1 MINKIT
7 SKELSEV
14 MDTAEQRVS
23 DIQETVD
30 TIRLNID
37 RQMGLFKNSVE
48 YANSQLSSFQEK
60 LIQGEQLNQAV
71 TILAEADDATGTYD
85 SFGISIH
92 PKLVSTAN
100 NVFNFMTAM
109 GPVYKDIANVYV
121 NNSVSPT
128 FENMLIHDAVKGKQ
142 IAFDEFTSPD
152 VTLRIEMNPSDLLG
166 ATSFN
171 IIELLPYLPGSF
183 DINEIRLYS
192 LQDYKAKNLTAPAKT
207 LNKKMTNVGAERIIM
222 DETFDLYACE
232 IDVHINYKNSQEKFP
247 FGLAHVYFLNA
258 SMNRESSYQI
268 YSISREKYIDWVD
281 DSIVVHDQDG
291 YRDTTCTDEGI
302 KLYAEHYDGEL
313 SSEIA
318 MTKGISQNTLTR
330 NTHKIYV
337 RVPVKTGII
346 SVRFKNIGE
355 R

>member
-23 DIQETVD
+23 NIQETVD
-30 TIRLNID
+30 NIRLNID

-48 YANSQLSSFQEK
+48 YANYQLSTFQEK
-60 LIQGEQLNQAV
+60 LIQEEKINQAV
-71 TILAEADDATGTYD
+71 SILSEADDAVGTYD
-85 SFGISIH
+85 SFGITVH

-109 GPVYKDIANVYV
+109 GPVYKDISNVYV
-121 NNSVSPT
+121 NSTVSPT
-128 FENMLIHDAVKGKQ
+128 FENMLVHDAVKGKQ
-142 IAFDEFTSPD
+142 MAFDEFTSPD
-152 VTLRIEMNPSDLLG
+152 ITLRIEMNPSDLLG

-171 IIELLPYLPGSF
+171 IIEILPYLPGSF
-183 DINEIRLYS
+183 DIKEIRLYS
-192 LQDYKAKNLTAPAKT
+192 MQDYRAKNMSTPTKILDKR
-207 LNKKMTNVGAERIIM
+207 MTNVGAERIIM
-222 DETFDLYACE
+222 DATFELYACE
-232 IDVHINYKNSQEKFP
+232 IDVHVNYKNSQEKYP
-247 FGLAHVYFLNA
+247 FGLAHIYFLNV
-258 SMNRESSYQI
+258 SMNKESSYQI

-281 DSIVVHDQDG
+281 DSIIVHDQNG

-302 KLYAEHYDGEL
+302 KLYAEYYDGEL

-337 RVPVKTGII
+337 RVPVKTSMI
-346 SVRFKNIGE
+346 SIRFKNIGE

>member
-23 DIQETVD
+23 NIQETVD
-30 TIRLNID
+30 NIRLNID

-48 YANSQLSSFQEK
+48 YANYQLSTFQEK
-60 LIQGEQLNQAV
+60 LIQEEKINQAV
-71 TILAEADDATGTYD
+71 SILSEADDAVGTYD
-85 SFGISIH
+85 SFGITVH

-109 GPVYKDIANVYV
+109 GPVYKDISNVYV
-121 NNSVSPT
+121 NSTVSPT
-128 FENMLIHDAVKGKQ
+128 FENMLVHDAVKGKQ
-142 IAFDEFTSPD
+142 MAFDEFTSPD
-152 VTLRIEMNPSDLLG
+152 ITLRIEMNPSDLLG

-171 IIELLPYLPGSF
+171 IIEILPYLPGSF
-183 DINEIRLYS
+183 DIKEIRLYS
-192 LQDYKAKNLTAPAKT
+192 MQDYRAKNMSTPTKILDKR
-207 LNKKMTNVGAERIIM
+207 MTNVGAERIIM
-222 DETFDLYACE
+222 DATLELYACE
-232 IDVHINYKNSQEKFP
+232 IDVHVNYKNSQEKYP
-247 FGLAHVYFLNA
+247 FGLAHIYFLNA
-258 SMNRESSYQI
+258 SMNKESSYQI

-281 DSIVVHDQDG
+281 DSIIVHDQNG

-302 KLYAEHYDGEL
+302 KLYAEYYDGEL

-337 RVPVKTGII
+337 RVPVKTSMI
-346 SVRFKNIGE
+346 SIRFKNIGE

>member
-1 MINKIT
+1 VINKIT

-23 DIQETVD
+23 NIQETVD
-30 TIRLNID
+30 NIRLNID

-48 YANSQLSSFQEK
+48 YANYQLSTFQEK
-60 LIQGEQLNQAV
+60 LIQEEKINQAV
-71 TILAEADDATGTYD
+71 SILSEADDAVGTYD
-85 SFGISIH
+85 SFGITVH

-109 GPVYKDIANVYV
+109 GPVYKDISNVYV
-121 NNSVSPT
+121 NSTVSPT
-128 FENMLIHDAVKGKQ
+128 FENMLVHDAVKGKQ
-142 IAFDEFTSPD
+142 MAFDEFTSPD
-152 VTLRIEMNPSDLLG
+152 ITLRIEMNPSDLLG

-171 IIELLPYLPGSF
+171 IIEILPYLPGSF
-183 DINEIRLYS
+183 DIKEIRLYS
-192 LQDYKAKNLTAPAKT
+192 MQDYRAKNMSTPTKILDKR
-207 LNKKMTNVGAERIIM
+207 MTNVGAERIIM
-222 DETFDLYACE
+222 DATFELYACE
-232 IDVHINYKNSQEKFP
+232 IDVHVNYKNSQEKYP
-247 FGLAHVYFLNA
+247 FGLAHIYFLNV
-258 SMNRESSYQI
+258 SMNKESSYQI

-281 DSIVVHDQDG
+281 DSIIVHDQNG

-302 KLYAEHYDGEL
+302 KLYAEYYDGEL

-337 RVPVKTGII
+337 RVPVKTSMI
-346 SVRFKNIGE
+346 SIRFKNIGE